1 MSRFFA
7 GRLTGFALSLLL
19 LSGVASSALAQ
30 GQGGE
35 VIRIRMPGPSGADL
49 LRYGTNSWDRAV
61 PGTRAK
67 GMGGAG
73 LALQVDVDGSG
84 LNPSGF
90 AFLQRPMLSSEG
102 RYRMGSAS
110 GSDAPGGILA
120 PDGSNY
126 PIFEY
131 EPNVT
136 SGYTYNNL
144 AFGMPIIFFG
154 RRAGVGVSYR
164 RFSDFNTGTET
175 RFLVRSPF
183 GDADFGA
190 GESYKG
196 GIDAIS
202 PSFAV
207 ALTPRIAVGAT
218 LNFMSG
224 DIMEEGNQGVTTFGQ
239 VIARGDVFLDQE
251 VNGTSADFGAR
262 IRLTPG
268 LSLAGVLQAGHD
280 LKFTGGEDAF
290 QGLPDPTAIDPPTV
304 ILERDLMDHTLEVP
318 TMYGT
323 GLAWTT
329 MDDRLTIAAD
339 LWTRPW
345 GDARIHRNSFSTQT
359 LFPDSTNLTNTVTLL
374 TPGTEP
380 FEKGAGLKDTG
391 HLRVGAE
398 FFLKGDGG
406 DGVTIPLRL
415 GWRREPMTFASID
428 TVAYYQV
435 YSQIEAIAGDNSRSI
450 DDRKAAIGAVV
461 DRLYQESSTLLEGDD
476 VNATT
481 LSIGS
486 GVKVDSFSFDI
497 AITRTSYTVKTIFLG
512 AFNDFTRNQAVET
525 VVEDRTINE
534 LSFTASLRF

>member
-1 MSRFFA
+1 MFRFSA
-7 GRLTGFALSLLL
+7 GRLTGLALSAALLAA
-19 LSGVASSALAQ
+19 VSSDVLAQ
-30 GQGGE
+30 GHGDN
-35 VIRIRMPGPSGADL
+35 VIRLRGPGPSGADL
-49 LRYGTNSWDRAV
+49 LRYGSNTWDRAV

-73 LALQVDVDGSG
+73 LALQTDVDGSG
-84 LNPSGF
+84 LNPAGF
-90 AFLQRPMLSSEG
+90 AFLARPMLTSEG

-110 GSDAPGGILA
+110 GSDVPGGLVA
-120 PDGSNY
+120 PDGTTY
-126 PIFEY
+126 PIFNY
-131 EPNVT
+131 DPTLT

-144 AFGMPIIFFG
+144 AFGMPIVFFG
-154 RRAGVGVSYR
+154 RRAGVGLSYR
-164 RFSDFNTGTET
+164 RFSDFTNGYET

-183 GDADFGA
+183 GEADFGA
-190 GESYKG
+190 GESYGG

-202 PSFAV
+202 PTFAV
-207 ALTPRIAVGAT
+207 ALTPRIAVGAA

-224 DIMEEGNQGVTTFGQ
+224 DITEDGNQGVTTFGQ

-280 LKFTGGEDAF
+280 LKFTSGEDSF
-290 QGLPDPTAIDPPTV
+290 QGLPDPTAIDPPTL
-304 ILERDLMDHTLEVP
+304 ILERELMDHTLEVP
-318 TMYGT
+318 TMYGA

-339 LWTRPW
+339 LWARPW
-345 GDARIHRNSFSTQT
+345 DEATITRNTFTTLT
-359 LFPDSTNLTNTVTLL
+359 LFPDSTNLTNTVTQL
-374 TPGTEP
+374 TPGTGM
-380 FEKGAGLKDTG
+380 FEKSAGLKDTG

-398 FFLKGDGG
+398 FLLKGDGG
-406 DGVTIPLRL
+406 AGVTIPLRL

-435 YSQIEAIAGDNSRSI
+435 YNQIEAIAGDNTMST

-481 LSIGS
+481 ISVGS
-486 GVKVDSFSFDI
+486 GIKVDAFSFDF
-497 AITRTSYTVKTIFLG
+497 AFTRTSYTVKTIFLG
-512 AFNDFTRNQAVET
+512 AFNDFTRNPAVET

-534 LSFTASLRF
+534 LSFTTTLRF